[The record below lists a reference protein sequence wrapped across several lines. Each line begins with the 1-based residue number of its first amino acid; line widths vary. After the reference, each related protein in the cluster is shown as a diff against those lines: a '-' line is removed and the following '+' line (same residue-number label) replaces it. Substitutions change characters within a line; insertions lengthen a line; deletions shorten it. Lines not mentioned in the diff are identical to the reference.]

1 MMMMMM
7 IKYALL
13 SKDEWYNVTSNVIQ
27 MMRITL
33 NQPSMALLRSV
44 STTLASIF
52 INE

>member
-1 MMMMMM
+1 MMM

-13 SKDEWYNVTSNVIQ
+13 SKDEWYNATADMIQ

-44 STTLASIF
+44 STTLDSMF
-52 INE
+52 INK